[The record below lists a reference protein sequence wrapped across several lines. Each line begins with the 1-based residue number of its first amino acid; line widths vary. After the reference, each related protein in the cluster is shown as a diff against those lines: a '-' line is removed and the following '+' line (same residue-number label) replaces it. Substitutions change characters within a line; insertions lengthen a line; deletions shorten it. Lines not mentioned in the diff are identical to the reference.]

1 MKLFATAG
9 IVFGLIA
16 AAHAPAQTPPDPTGF
31 ANAAEVRA
39 VVAQIAHDI
48 KPSED
53 MVYHPLLS
61 AAPYTV
67 AVEYWV
73 RPKQAAAHLTEAEL
87 LYVLEGSGTL
97 VSGGTMPDAHHWY
110 GETNGGAISGGTTR
124 PLKPGDVV
132 LVPEGVPHWFGI
144 DGRKL
149 VMLTL
154 HMPRPVPAPTH

>member
-1 MKLFATAG
+1 MRRLAWFIGTWSLA
-9 IVFGLIA
+9 V
-16 AAHAPAQTPPDPTGF
+16 AAHAQTPPDPISF

-39 VVAQIAHDI
+39 VIDQMAHDI
-48 KPSED
+48 KPAED
-53 MVYHPLLS
+53 MLYHPLLT

-73 RPKQAAAHLTEAEL
+73 RPKQAAAHLKEAEL
-87 LYVLEGSGTL
+87 VYVLEGSGTL
-97 VSGGTMPDAHHWY
+97 VSGGTLANAHHWY
-110 GETNGGAISGGTTR
+110 GETNGGDIVGGKTR

-144 DGRKL
+144 DGGKL